1 MNQQNKLDK
10 IFMNVAI
17 EFSTLSHCVSYKVGA
32 VAVIDGRIIAT
43 GINGTPRG
51 MVNCD
56 QVFLDYDAS
65 TDRELHNHWSLTHEI
80 HAEMNIIIFCA
91 KIGTELNG
99 ATIYSTV
106 QPCQD
111 CMKNLL
117 QSGVVRIV
125 YKYPYDK
132 SVESDSIKQYL
143 KDNNIL
149 VEKLC

>member
-1 MNQQNKLDK
+1 MNQNRLDK
-10 IFMNVAI
+10 IFMNVAV
-17 EFSTLSHCVSYKVGA
+17 EFSTLSHCVSYQVGA

-56 QVFLDYDAS
+56 QVFLHYDAS
-65 TDRELHNHWSLTHEI
+65 KDRELHNRWSLTHEI

-91 KIGTELNG
+91 KTGIELDG